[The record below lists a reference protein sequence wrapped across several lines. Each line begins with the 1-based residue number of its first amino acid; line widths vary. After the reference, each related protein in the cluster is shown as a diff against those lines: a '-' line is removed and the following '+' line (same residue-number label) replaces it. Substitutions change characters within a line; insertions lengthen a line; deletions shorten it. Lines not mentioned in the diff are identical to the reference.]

1 MEVLTT
7 KCSGVCIT
15 KYKTSSIQGANT
27 KNLPK
32 CRRCFIRI
40 DYTGSHCPCCGTPLS
55 RRTVYK
61 TKINLV
67 K

>member
-1 MEVLTT
+1 MTT
-7 KCSGVCIT
+7 ICRGLCLIE
-15 KYKTSSIQGANT
+15 YKTFPVCGKNT

-32 CRRCFIRI
+32 CRRCYVRFESDRRN
-40 DYTGSHCPCCGTPLS
+40 CPCCGTPLS

-61 TKINLV
+61 PQINYV